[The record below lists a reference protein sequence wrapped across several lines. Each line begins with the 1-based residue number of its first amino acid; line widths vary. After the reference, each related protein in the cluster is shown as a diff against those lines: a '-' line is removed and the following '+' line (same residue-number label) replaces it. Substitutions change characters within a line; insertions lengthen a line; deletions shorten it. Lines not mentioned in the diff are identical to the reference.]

1 MNTDGACKRTGA
13 SSGGG
18 VIRDHKEAWI
28 FGFGMNIGHCSVTV
42 AELWGL
48 YHGLKLAWEHGIR
61 WLVVEIDSLCVT
73 ELVRKPVDT
82 DNEYTSLLQ
91 PIEEVIQRNWNII
104 INDVYREAD
113 FTADYLAN
121 YALSLPLGVHHL
133 ANL

>member
-1 MNTDGACKRTGA
+1 M
-13 SSGGG
+13 
-18 VIRDHKEAWI
+18 
-28 FGFGMNIGHCSVTV
+28 
-42 AELWGL
+42 
-48 YHGLKLAWEHGIR
+48 
-61 WLVVEIDSLCVT
+61 EIDSLCVT

-91 PIEEVIQRNWNII
+91 PIEEVIERNWNNII